1 LEKIVRNPQEGFF
14 CLTVYVFNDDKTVY
28 LHAAAMWGW
37 VIF

>member
-1 LEKIVRNPQEGFF
+1 LSETRRGIF

-28 LHAAAMWGW
+28 LHAGAMWGW